1 MKWLETW
8 ACWPISISLSK
19 TENSHLWNGFP
30 HDPLTLRGFCHCLL
44 WRSGHCLT
52 FSAVWMFSV
61 ETEPLLSS
69 ALGQLLPSP
78 TIFHTCGWLSICH
91 MCSQFLQELETDF
104 YPASAREQ
112 TNSFVWRSMVSTPA
126 LLPRD
131 LETQSQSKPAHSTLW
146 LPSQFPPPSIN
157 RLSVCENCHEL
168 VFGLFTIN
176 VPTWMIYDT
185 LAWFPCFVVTLWT
198 ASSLPNSSLHAAFLM
213 TYYNETIHAF
223 IYLPWRVTPA
233 FPYPFH
239 KRESFLNPH
248 GPSQMLAL
256 LQCLAYQTVDVSGPN
271 CLCFVSTACPMW
283 ATQTVQEAWSLT

>member
-61 ETEPLLSS
+61 ETEPLSSS

-112 TNSFVWRSMVSTPA
+112 TNSLCLTQYGVHSCPPAQGPGDSEPVKASPQHTVTPKPVPSPFHKQTFCMWELLWIGFWSLYHKRAHLDDLWYSSMVSMFCGHTLDCFQFA
-126 LLPRD
+126 KFLFACSISDDLL
-131 LETQSQSKPAHSTLW
+131 
-146 LPSQFPPPSIN
+146 
-157 RLSVCENCHEL
+157 
-168 VFGLFTIN
+168 
-176 VPTWMIYDT
+176 
-185 LAWFPCFVVTLWT
+185 
-198 ASSLPNSSLHAAFLM
+198 
-213 TYYNETIHAF
+213 
-223 IYLPWRVTPA
+223 
-233 FPYPFH
+233 
-239 KRESFLNPH
+239 
-248 GPSQMLAL
+248 
-256 LQCLAYQTVDVSGPN
+256 
-271 CLCFVSTACPMW
+271 
-283 ATQTVQEAWSLT
+283 